1 MARSDN
7 LYALPENLPVPVD
20 DGACDHLPGMR
31 LPAIPLR
38 STGGG
43 LVSLSDVDAKWVV
56 AYFYPRTGL
65 PSQDPPGGLAKWDA
79 IPGSRG
85 CTPQSCEYRDHHGQ
99 LSAQGARVFG
109 VSTQDTAYQA
119 EAAARLHLPFEL
131 LSDASLELSGALR
144 LPTFVVE
151 DQTLIKRLTLI
162 ARGGIIVKCFYP
174 VFPPT
179 ADAGNVLQYL
189 QDHERLPNAGMQN

>member
-1 MARSDN
+1 MPRSDN
-7 LYALPENLPVPVD
+7 LYSLPKDLPVPVD

-31 LPAIPLR
+31 LPDIALR

-43 LVSLSDVDAKWVV
+43 MVSLPKIDAKWVV
-56 AYFYPRTGL
+56 TYFYPRTGV
-65 PSQDPPGGLAKWDA
+65 PDKDPPGGLAKWDA

-85 CTPQSCEYRDHHGQ
+85 CTPQSCEYRDHYGE
-99 LSAQGARVFG
+99 LGALGARVYG
-109 VSTQDTAYQA
+109 ISTQDTEYQS
-119 EAAARLHLPFEL
+119 EAATRLHLPFEL
-131 LSDASLELSGALR
+131 LSDADLELTGALR

-151 DQTLIKRLTLI
+151 GQTLIKRLTLI
-162 ARGGIIVKCFYP
+162 AREGVIERCFYP

-189 QDHERLPNAGMQN
+189 SERNANTR